1 MNTASLPALWAQ
13 CVTVLKDRVTNRS
26 FWEAIE
32 LTHAVTIEN
41 DTLIIG
47 LDALNFNR
55 SSHLTVPSTLA
66 MITQGVK
73 NVFGRELQVR
83 LIDGTTLADW
93 EAVKTH
99 EARVS
104 AMQQQTN
111 VRRVAEANQNTTWD
125 ALAERVTRMYT
136 ETQQRSFPQV
146 KARYVTEA
154 LYFAVEA
161 MDELYPDDPDELT
174 ERGLA
179 KVIDRIANAAEIPA
193 TIVAYELERLR
204 VWRKSN
210 DQ

>member
-13 CVTVLKDRVTNRS
+13 CINLLKDRVTNRS

-55 SSHLTVPSTLA
+55 SSHITQASTLA
-66 MITQGVK
+66 IMTEVISE
-73 NVFGRELQVR
+73 VFRQSLKVR
-83 LIDGTTLADW
+83 LIEGTTLADW
-93 EAVKTH
+93 EAAKAH
-99 EARVS
+99 EARVA
-104 AMQQQTN
+104 AMQKQSN
-111 VRRVAEANQNTTWD
+111 VRKIAESSQANTWD
-125 ALAERVTRMYT
+125 TLADRVTQMYT
-136 ETQQRSFPQV
+136 ETPHRTFPQT

-154 LYFAVEA
+154 LYFLVEA
-161 MDELYPDDPDELT
+161 MDELYSDEPDELT

-179 KVIDRIANAAEIPA
+179 KVIDRIARASEMPA

-204 VWRKSN
+204 AWRRDS
-210 DQ
+210 Q